1 MTEAP
6 FKPPTKGMNK
16 TAIIAVVIVAI
27 VIVAAVVIVVEERK
41 AVTPTAPSN
50 KVEFYTWWATTGKV
64 ALDKLIPQ
72 FESANPGYT
81 VSPYIAP
88 GAGGTNAIYA
98 ILSLMEAGK
107 PPATFQNLLGTELLS
122 YIESAPN
129 GASSFVNQTSYLN
142 SLKNVTPQILYA
154 SEFNGKAYE
163 IPVDAHLGSVLY
175 INLQLLKE
183 YNLTVP
189 RNLTTLISDTMALKS
204 HGLSPWMIPGADGGY
219 DQSELWSG
227 IFLALGGPTMTDEL
241 NYGLLNLSNTNVK
254 NVLYNTDKIYLEL
267 INSSYSGEQSMTW
280 TEGIS
285 DLASKDVAFQ
295 SDVDSATNYLFD
307 YLNLTTYPA
316 TSPYLNETNVTVI
329 AEPFPGTQNY
339 WQVVSDS
346 VAVPSGP
353 TSTTGEL
360 FAKYFGSFQGQKVF
374 TKWKAAT
381 YYDNVTSDYYNTPYQ
396 WYAYEDLI
404 NVSSD
409 NFVIQPGLGG
419 LFSSTTS
426 SFDTGLIS
434 LQEAG
439 VSDLSAWNSTLES
452 IVSNEKSDWMAANS
466 IGLGYLGGPG
476 HPFGGYLPEWAN
488 TSANRTVSTTLT
500 TWKNTDSQ
508 NNMVNDHVISVDI
521 SPFSF
526 TFFDKITTGVAMKS

>member
-1 MTEAP
+1 MD
-6 FKPPTKGMNK
+6 FRG
-16 TAIIAVVIVAI
+16 
-27 VIVAAVVIVVEERK
+27 
-41 AVTPTAPSN
+41 
-50 KVEFYTWWATTGKV
+50 TG
-64 ALDKLIPQ
+64 
-72 FESANPGYT
+72 SM
-81 VSPYIAP
+81 S
-88 GAGGTNAIYA
+88 
-98 ILSLMEAGK
+98 
-107 PPATFQNLLGTELLS
+107 
-122 YIESAPN
+122 
-129 GASSFVNQTSYLN
+129 
-142 SLKNVTPQILYA
+142 
-154 SEFNGKAYE
+154 
-163 IPVDAHLGSVLY
+163 
-175 INLQLLKE
+175 
-183 YNLTVP
+183 
-189 RNLTTLISDTMALKS
+189 LTTDIAYSDTMALKS

>member
-6 FKPPTKGMNK
+6 IKPPGRGMSK
-16 TAIIAVVIVAI
+16 TAIIAVVIAAI

-41 AVTPTAPSN
+41 AVTPTKSN

-98 ILSLMEAGK
+98 ILSLIEAGK
-107 PPATFQNLLGTELLS
+107 PPTTFQNLIGTELLS

-129 GASSFVNQTSYLN
+129 GTSSFVNQTSYLN
-142 SLKNVTPQILYA
+142 SIKNMTSEILYA
-154 SEFNGKAYE
+154 SQFNGKAYE

-175 INLQLLKE
+175 INLKLLNE
-183 YNLTVP
+183 YNLPVP
-189 RNLTTLISDTMALKS
+189 RNLTTLISDTMSLKS
-204 HGLSPWMIPGADGGY
+204 HGVSPWMIPGGDGGY

-241 NYGLLNLSNTNVK
+241 NYGLLNLNSTNVQ

-267 INSSYSGEQSMTW
+267 INASYSGEQSMTW
-280 TEGIS
+280 TQGIS
-285 DLASKDVAFQ
+285 DLANKDVAFQ
-295 SDVDSATNYLFD
+295 SDVDSATNYLYD
-307 YLNLTTYPA
+307 YLNVTTYPA
-316 TSPYLNETNVTVI
+316 STPYLNQANVTVV

-346 VAVPSGP
+346 VAVPTGS
-353 TSTTGEL
+353 SSNTGEL
-360 FAKYFGSFQGQKVF
+360 FAKYFGSYQGQLVF
-374 TKWKAAT
+374 TKWKAVT
-381 YYDNVTSDYYNTPYQ
+381 YYNNVTSDYYNTPYQ
-396 WYAYEDLI
+396 WGAYNELI
-404 NVSSD
+404 NVSNN

-419 LFSSTTS
+419 LFSSPTS
-426 SFDTGLIS
+426 SLDTGLIS

-439 VSDLSAWNSTLES
+439 ISDLSAWNSTLKG
-452 IVSNEKSDWMAANS
+452 IVSSEKTDWLAANS
-466 IGLGYLGGPG
+466 LDLGYLGAPG
-476 HPFGGYLPEWAN
+476 HPFGGYLPNWAN
-488 TSANRTVSTTLT
+488 TSSNRTVSPSQTSSKTSGLNDHPSN
-500 TWKNTDSQ
+500 KGTDSYYL
-508 NNMVNDHVISVDI
+508 

-526 TFFDKITTGVAMKS
+526 TYFEKMSIDVSMKR